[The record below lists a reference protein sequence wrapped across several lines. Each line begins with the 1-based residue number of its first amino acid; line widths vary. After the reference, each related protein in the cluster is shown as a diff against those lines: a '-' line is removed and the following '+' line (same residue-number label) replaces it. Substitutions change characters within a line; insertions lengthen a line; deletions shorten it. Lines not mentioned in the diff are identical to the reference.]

1 MPNLLIT
8 GANRGI
14 GLQLCKQC
22 LAQGWTVYATC
33 REPENAHELLALH
46 DFQGKEND
54 TAQLSV
60 FPLDVRNTTQLENLQ
75 AALKNKPVD
84 VLINNAGV
92 HAKKASCFGH
102 CDDATWE
109 EAVAVNLLAPMKM
122 MECFVDNVASSDMK
136 VIANISSKMGSMADN
151 SSGGSYAY
159 RATKAAL
166 NAVSVSTAHDLKHRD
181 VIVLVLHPGW
191 VRTDMGG
198 PQGELSVEDSAAM
211 LLKLIQRAS
220 LSDSGKFLD
229 IDGTE
234 IPW

>member
-1 MPNLLIT
+1 MPSILIT

-14 GLQLCKQC
+14 GLGLCREC
-22 LAQGWTVYATC
+22 LSQGWTVHATC
-33 REPENAHELLALH
+33 RQPEKSRHLLALQH
-46 DFQGKEND
+46 DKKY
-54 TAQLSV
+54 TSQLSV
-60 FPLDVRNTTQLENLQ
+60 YPLDVRNSEQLESLQ
-75 AALKNKPVD
+75 AALGNSPVD
-84 VLINNAGV
+84 VLVNNAGV
-92 HAKKASCFGH
+92 HAKKASQFGH
-102 CDDATWE
+102 CDEDTWE

-122 MECFVDNVASSDMK
+122 MECFVDNVADSEMK
-136 VIANISSKMGSMADN
+136 IIANLSSKMGSMTDN

-166 NAVSVSTAHDLKHRD
+166 NAVTVSAAHDLKYRD
-181 VIVLVLHPGW
+181 IIVMVLHPGW

-198 PQGELSVEDSAAM
+198 SQGELSVEQASTM

-220 LSDSGKFLD
+220 MSDSGKFLD